1 MGFFTKKPLSELQRE
16 AESATFKRALGPL
29 NLTTLGIGAVIG
41 AGIFVMTGTAASQN
55 AGPALVISMIFAG
68 LACAF
73 AGICYAELASMIPVA
88 GSAYTYAYATM
99 GELVA
104 WIIGWDLVLEYSLS
118 TATVAVGWSGYAIS
132 FLANIGVHLPPQ
144 WTAARGAEVMLAN
157 GSVAYGVFNIPAF
170 LIVLAVTSLL
180 IVGIRES
187 ANVNS
192 VIVIIKVAVLL
203 VFIAAGLRF
212 VNPENWRPFI
222 PENTGTFGN
231 FGWSGVLRGA
241 GIIFF
246 AYIGFDAVSTAAQ
259 EAKNPKRDMPIGILA
274 SLVICT
280 ALYIAVALVLTGIV
294 RYDKLGVP
302 NPISVAITETGMTWL
317 APVINLG
324 AVCGLSS
331 VMLVTL
337 LGQSRI
343 FFSMSRDG
351 LLPRVFQ
358 SVHPRFHTPYLG
370 TALTGSL
377 VAVAAGF
384 VDISTLGLLTSM
396 GTLLAFVI
404 VCGGVLILRKTAPDM
419 PRPFR
424 APWSPAVPIIGVLV
438 CLYLMIGLPISTWI
452 RLVIWL
458 VIGMTIYL
466 LYGRRQAHT
475 SLTPEVAPSSLR

>member
-1 MGFFTKKPLSELQRE
+1 LGLFTKKPLAELQRE
-16 AESATFKRALGPL
+16 AERGTFKRALGPL

-99 GELVA
+99 GELIA

-118 TATVAVGWSGYAIS
+118 TATVAVGWSGYAVS
-132 FLANIGVHLPPQ
+132 FLHNMGIQLPSQ
-144 WTAARGAEVMLAN
+144 WTAARGAEVTLAN

-170 LIVLAVTSLL
+170 LIVLAVTTLL
-180 IVGIRES
+180 IIGIRES

-192 VIVIIKVAVLL
+192 AIVIIKVAVLL

-222 PENTGTFGN
+222 PENTGHFGN

-280 ALYIAVALVLTGIV
+280 VLYIAVALVLTGIV

-302 NPISVAITETGMTWL
+302 NPISVAISETGMTWL

-358 SVHPRFHTPYLG
+358 NVHPRFKTPYLG

-404 VCGGVLILRKTAPDM
+404 VCAGVLILRKTAPEL

-424 APWSPAVPIIGVLV
+424 TPGSPAVPVIGVLV

-452 RLVIWL
+452 RLVVWL

-466 LYGRRQAHT
+466 LYGRRQAQT